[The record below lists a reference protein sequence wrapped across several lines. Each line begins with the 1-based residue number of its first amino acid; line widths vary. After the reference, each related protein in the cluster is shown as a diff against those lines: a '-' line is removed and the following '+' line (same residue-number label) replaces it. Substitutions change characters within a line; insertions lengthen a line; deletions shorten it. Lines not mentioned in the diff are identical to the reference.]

1 MLVVNTKIPMKK
13 DYLFKILAPENLSA
27 LDFLKS
33 KTELSKETL
42 KKLFSN
48 GAVWLVRKGQHRLRR
63 LTSELRVGD
72 EIRLYFDDQLLNLEA
87 PAGILI
93 EENKDW
99 GVWFKPAGLLSQ
111 GTQYGDHCAL
121 LRQVEKLHRDVFLVH
136 RLDRE
141 VAGLMVFAY
150 SKKAAAYFSQNWN
163 TDKISK
169 EYQAKVLGKWK
180 LASPYSCQIPLE
192 NKPAETVIECLQKK
206 NEFSFLRLKIKTG
219 KYHQIR
225 QHLNLLGHPVM
236 GDPDYGLNNKNRDGM
251 KLMATRL
258 DFIDSDGL
266 SRKFILP
273 DEQIKNFLSVDGGDK
288 TSV

>member
-1 MLVVNTKIPMKK
+1 MKK
-13 DYLFKILAPENLSA
+13 DYRFKISTLEKLTA

-33 KTELSKETL
+33 KTDLSKETL
-42 KKLFSN
+42 KKLFNN

-63 LTSELRVGD
+63 LTAELRVGD
-72 EIRLYFDDQLLNLEA
+72 EIRLYFDDQLLNIVS

-121 LRQVEKLHRDVFLVH
+121 LRQVEKLHREVFLIH

-141 VAGLMVFAY
+141 VAGVMIFAY

-163 TDKISK
+163 TDKVAK
-169 EYQAKVLGKWK
+169 EYQAKVLGKWS
-180 LASPYSCQIPLE
+180 LTSPYTCEIPLE
-192 NKPAETVIECLQKK
+192 DKPCETWIECLQKK
-206 NEFSFLRLKIKTG
+206 NDFSFLRMKIKTG

-225 QHLNLLGHPVM
+225 QHLNLLNHPVM
-236 GDPDYGLNNKNRDGM
+236 GDPDYGQNNKNRDGM
-251 KLMATRL
+251 KLIATRL
-258 DFIDSDGL
+258 DFVDLDG
-266 SRKFILP
+266 KKKIFILP
-273 DEQIKNFLSVDGGDK
+273 DEQIKQFLLPAESL
-288 TSV
+288 T